1 MLDAVCHIRLTPFL
15 ASVSHLIQICL
26 NSSYILII
34 MSEAKKAAGSGAA
47 AEKKAAAKPVA
58 RTRKKKS
65 VRAKIDQGKV
75 YIHASFNNTIVTITD
90 NNGNTI
96 GWCSAGALEFK
107 GPKKATPYAASM
119 VVKEAVEKVKDSG
132 LKDVNVYVSGVG
144 QGREGAIRALNANGL
159 NVLSIKDV
167 TPIPHNGCRAPRPR
181 RV

>member
-1 MLDAVCHIRLTPFL
+1 
-15 ASVSHLIQICL
+15 
-26 NSSYILII
+26 

-47 AEKKAAAKPVA
+47 ASEKKPAAKANAP
-58 RTRKKKS
+58 RTRKKKAA
-65 VRAKIDQGKV
+65 RAQIVQGKV
-75 YIHASFNNTIVTITD
+75 YIQATFNNTIVTFTD

-96 GWCSAGALEFK
+96 GWCSAGVVGFK
-107 GPKKATPYAASM
+107 GPKKATPYAASV
-119 VVKEAVEKVKDSG
+119 VVKEAVERIKDAG

-167 TPIPHNGCRAPRPR
+167 TPVPHNGCRAPRPR